1 MRNKAIVSIVAFR
14 EVNGSEQLTL
24 LTVEGNSDWYELPAI
39 CLDESEDVEETI
51 TSELQSIVGFEIP
64 NDAIIPV
71 KTYSSKDKDG
81 ICLLHSYAVVLPTWT
96 CRPRGTNLMLYNPL
110 ERRLTEQL
118 AENQDVIFFDA
129 LDAIKA
135 KIVSLQGLPGLS
147 SELKNKFW
155 EALVTPAERESW
167 VSELYTIGAKTDTNG
182 KYVYDYLHP
191 CLTCDALV
199 LSVTDT
205 SELMIPLIKRAN
217 TGTGDGL
224 WALPGG
230 FVQKDDFVTSGWDES
245 EKLKYD
251 SKQKYLE
258 DLSGGKSVID
268 IATRRILKAKT
279 GLELS
284 EDANLYPLSVICQ
297 DNPRHGWTDGAPIV
311 SRSYLAIL
319 GQYASGIHL
328 HFEDSHVQDVRWFK
342 IKRSLYNY
350 KGEIIVEE
358 GGEVNASSAKT
369 LGKNSEFDLSYN
381 PSLSDVYIKDG
392 VLYID
397 HFQGDIRPAREHRGV
412 PADVEE
418 FFAHH
423 GEVVVAALE
432 YIKSNLYTS
441 NILPEFLISE
451 PGKPWSDTA
460 NSFSMDRFRK
470 ILSSISCFE
479 TECRQNLYD
488 KVVLLTKNGKENNGF
503 LSAIGRES
511 YCLDS
516 DRFARFCY
524 KRTRKL

>member
-1 MRNKAIVSIVAFR
+1 MKNKAIVSIVAFR
-14 EVNGSEQLTL
+14 EINGIEQLTL

-51 TSELQSIVGFEIP
+51 NSELQRIVGFEIS

-71 KTYSSKDKDG
+71 RIYSSKDKDG
-81 ICLLHSYAVVLPTWT
+81 ICLLHSYAVALPTWT
-96 CRPRGTNLMLYNPL
+96 SRPRGTNLMLFNPI

-118 AENQDVIFFDA
+118 AENQDTFFFDA
-129 LDAIKA
+129 LDAIIA
-135 KIVSLQGLPGLS
+135 KIVSPHGLPGLS

-155 EALVTPAERESW
+155 ETLVTPAERESW
-167 VSELYTIGAKTDTNG
+167 VSELSTIGAKPDTNG
-182 KYVYDYLHP
+182 KFVYDYLHP

-199 LSVTDT
+199 LSITDS
-205 SELMIPLIKRAN
+205 SELMIPLVMRAN

-245 EKLKYD
+245 EKFRYD
-251 SKQKYLE
+251 SKKEYLE
-258 DLSGGKSVID
+258 YMSGGKSVIN
-268 IATRRILKAKT
+268 IATRRILKEKT

-284 EDANLYPLSVICQ
+284 ESANLYPLSVACQ

-311 SRSYLAIL
+311 SRSYLAIF
-319 GQYASGIHL
+319 GKYATDIHL
-328 HFEDSHVQDVRWFK
+328 HFEDTHVQDVRWFK
-342 IKRSLYNY
+342 IKRTLYNC
-350 KGEIIVEE
+350 KGEVIVEE
-358 GGEVNASSAKT
+358 GGEVNASLART
-369 LGKNSEFDLSYN
+369 IGKNSEFDLSYN
-381 PSLSDVYIKDG
+381 PSLSDVYIKG
-392 VLYID
+392 GILYID
-397 HFQGDIRPAREHRGV
+397 HFQGDIRPDREHRGLS
-412 PADVEE
+412 ADVEE

-432 YIKSNLYTS
+432 YVKSNLYTS

-451 PGKPWSDTA
+451 PGKPWSDTT

-470 ILSSISCFE
+470 VLASISCFE
-479 TECRQNLYD
+479 VECRQNLYD